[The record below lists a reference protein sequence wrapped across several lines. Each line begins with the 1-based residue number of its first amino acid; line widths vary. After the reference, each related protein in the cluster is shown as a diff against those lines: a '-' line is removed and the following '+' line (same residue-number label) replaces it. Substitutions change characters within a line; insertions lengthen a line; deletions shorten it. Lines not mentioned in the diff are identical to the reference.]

1 MNTALFEKFPEILV
15 IGHSAFVATPLD
27 RMKARAEFSNYI
39 FQPTKF
45 NFLKVMRITA
55 SIFAFLRKVGF
66 VKKSETKFRMF
77 TVKFRGDGDIR
88 KSEIKE
94 EKFEEFFNEE
104 EFEFTEKEKL
114 SEESVNFWNA
124 SICWGAEKPLTHFKG
139 RAGVAITDEDIS
151 LALQY

>member
-1 MNTALFEKFPEILV
+1 
-15 IGHSAFVATPLD
+15 
-27 RMKARAEFSNYI
+27 
-39 FQPTKF
+39 
-45 NFLKVMRITA
+45 
-55 SIFAFLRKVGF
+55 
-66 VKKSETKFRMF
+66 MF

-104 EFEFTEKEKL
+104 EFEFTEKEKI